1 MSQNTL
7 NKVTK
12 WQCHL
17 SISQLT
23 ISSYDQVEILGEDFK
38 DRLLEYVEEDQ
49 LPIFLGSL
57 LLFIQFYMWLLFILP
72 SHLSQINIGGTD
84 ETEFG
89 SSPEEEALKEHVD
102 RVLLGED
109 PFEEENEEDELS

>member
-1 MSQNTL
+1 
-7 NKVTK
+7 
-12 WQCHL
+12 
-17 SISQLT
+17 
-23 ISSYDQVEILGEDFK
+23 
-38 DRLLEYVEEDQ
+38 
-49 LPIFLGSL
+49 
-57 LLFIQFYMWLLFILP
+57 MWLLFILP